1 MEVSSSQ
8 ILSTPSKNPSS
19 SLLSETGALNLN
31 VIKTQS
37 PSRKLQQAFFEEGLI
52 LEAEERAARV
62 HSHTYQFSHQSIE
75 VRNTSPKILY
85 NARGNPYEEG
95 DPNMGYSPRSLQPRY
110 SQSHVNAVDNPSST
124 RPVDLDS
131 IRANPDRGFT
141 TSPPREPLSKTH
153 SQTLPQQTN
162 LKLVEVRVNRN
173 LSLKTGLHYYSH
185 RVRQWI

>member
-1 MEVSSSQ
+1 MVRE
-8 ILSTPSKNPSS
+8 P
-19 SLLSETGALNLN
+19 
-31 VIKTQS
+31 TQA
-37 PSRKLQQAFFEEGLI
+37 KLAFFEEGLI